1 MPHFLI
7 WKNAEQHPPS
17 SYNTKLN
24 VEQQTLRVL
33 ASNWAGS
40 LSTFLF
46 EIEDDVLSGLARK
59 QNYLARASFGSVYRL
74 SYNAEICRN
83 THPFYMI
90 SRALS
95 ADAAKVTSE
104 EVSRASPLVEYEC
117 RITAGEL
124 VDGDSCQDILTE
136 ILQVGTLRKLQR
148 LHDELV
154 DSAHTSWLDRY
165 SASKKGSK

>member
-24 VEQQTLRVL
+24 
-33 ASNWAGS
+33 AGS

-46 EIEDDVLSGLARK
+46 EAWIEDDVLSGLARK
-59 QNYLARASFGSVYRL
+59 QNYLARASFGFVYKL

-95 ADAAKVTSE
+95 ADAATVTSE
-104 EVSRASPLVEYEC
+104 EVSRAGPLVEYEY

-136 ILQVGTLRKLQR
+136 ILQVGTLRELQR
-148 LHDELV
+148 LYDELV
-154 DSAHTSWLDRY
+154 DSAHTC
-165 SASKKGSK
+165 G

>member
-24 VEQQTLRVL
+24 VEQQALRVL

-46 EIEDDVLSGLARK
+46 EAWIEDDVLSGLARK
-59 QNYLARASFGSVYRL
+59 QNYLARASFGPVYKL

-83 THPFYMI
+83 THPSYMI
-90 SRALS
+90 SRALF
-95 ADAAKVTSE
+95 ADAAK
-104 EVSRASPLVEYEC
+104 
-117 RITAGEL
+117 
-124 VDGDSCQDILTE
+124 DILTE
-136 ILQVGTLRKLQR
+136 ILQVGSLRELQR
-148 LHDELV
+148 LYDELV
-154 DSAHTSWLDRY
+154 DSAHTCRLDRY
-165 SASKKGSK
+165 SA